1 MLKRISSFESRLRT
15 VKLSPASLIHAFAKG
30 KAMSLFSQVF
40 SELGQL
46 FSQSAPQG
54 DSNTRSQTVSKANYR
69 YETLQIHAGQTP
81 APGTQARAVPIYQ
94 TSSYVFENADQG
106 ANRFALKEFGNI
118 YTRINNPTTDVFEQ
132 RIAALEG
139 GVGGGRDRFGSGC
152 PVPRDHDDRPG
163 RRQHRLDELCLWRD
177 LQPVQGDAAPPG
189 HQGQIRRRRRPRGLP
204 PRDRREHESDLRRD
218 DRQSAPSTSPISKRS
233 RRSPTMPESR

>member
-1 MLKRISSFESRLRT
+1 
-15 VKLSPASLIHAFAKG
+15 
-30 KAMSLFSQVF
+30 MSLFSQVF

-132 RIAALEG
+132 RDCRARRR
-139 GVGGGRDRFGSGC
+139 GGGG
-152 PVPRDHDDRPG
+152 
-163 RRQHRLDELCLWRD
+163 
-177 LQPVQGDAAPPG
+177 G
-189 HQGQIRRRRRPRGLP
+189 HQLPARPPSSWPSPPSPRPATTSCPASHLYGGTYNQFKVALPRLGINVKFVDGDQPEAFRARHRRAHQGHLRRNPGQSPASTVPDFEAHRQDRPRGRHP
-204 PRDRREHESDLRRD
+204 PGGG
-218 DRQSAPSTSPISKRS
+218 
-233 RRSPTMPESR
+233 